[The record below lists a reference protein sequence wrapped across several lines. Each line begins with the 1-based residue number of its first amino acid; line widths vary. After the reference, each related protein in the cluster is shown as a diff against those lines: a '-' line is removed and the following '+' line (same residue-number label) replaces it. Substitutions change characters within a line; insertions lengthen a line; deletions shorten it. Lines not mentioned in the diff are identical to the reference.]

1 MRKIF
6 TLLLA
11 TTFSVGLIAQSIKI
25 TRKSDNGDVTN
36 GSYSVSG
43 PPTAT
48 TIDAY
53 LVLKNVGSTTIII
66 KAIRTELQ
74 IVNGMD
80 NSMCFG
86 FTCNSWPSGSNPV
99 ATFPGDSVIL
109 APGDSNL
116 TCYLQ
121 TYPKNNTGCE
131 SYRVKLWDANNT
143 ADSSTLVVN
152 ACAWATGLDEL
163 SANAN
168 GIVASPNP
176 AKDVINVAYNVVGMN
191 KSASVKILDMVG
203 KVVKEV
209 PLTNIRGNTAI
220 SVADVPAGVHF
231 YSLVVDGETKS
242 TKKFVVTH

>member
-1 MRKIF
+1 MKKIF
-6 TLLLA
+6 TLLVLTA
-11 TTFSVGLIAQSIKI
+11 VSASLMAQSIQILK
-25 TRKSDNGDVTN
+25 KSDHGDVTN
-36 GSYSVSG
+36 GSFTVSG

-53 LVLKNVGSTTIII
+53 LVLKNVGSSTVII
-66 KAIRTELQ
+66 KASRREVQ

-86 FTCNSWPSGSNPV
+86 FTCNSWPSGTNPL

-116 TCYLQ
+116 TSYLQ
-121 TYPKNNTGCE
+121 TYPKNNSGCE
-131 SYRVKLWDANNT
+131 IYDVKFWDANNPS
-143 ADSSTLVVN
+143 DSSTVEIT

-168 GIVASPNP
+168 GVIASPNP
-176 AKDVINVAYNVVGMN
+176 AKDVLNVAYNIVGMN

-209 PLTNIRGNTAI
+209 PLTSIRGNTSI